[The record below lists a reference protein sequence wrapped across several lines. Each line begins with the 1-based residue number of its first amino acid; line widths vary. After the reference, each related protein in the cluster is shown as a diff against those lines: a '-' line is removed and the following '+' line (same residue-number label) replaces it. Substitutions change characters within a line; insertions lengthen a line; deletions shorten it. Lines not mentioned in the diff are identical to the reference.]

1 MFSNFPFGFS
11 NNCGPVGCVPFNG
24 SPVSGFNG
32 WCGDVCSPFNCS
44 PISGWNSGFGGFNG
58 FNGFGG
64 SCFPGYN
71 GFSSINNC
79 SPVGFNNWSNWG
91 IGANNWNNSWNCV
104 PFGGFGYNNW
114 NGFGFSNSYNHPIA
128 CNVPFSGMHQGVG
141 FPGMNWNGGWN
152 GYNSPWM
159 NWGACFPGSQV
170 NSFVGGSPI
179 SGVSNWF
186 NSPWM
191 GYAYP
196 GFTQNSN
203 VVNGKSNFVSP
214 VNGQYVPNSAFP
226 FPCAPFNVPF
236 QSNGYNPGSNGFVPA
251 GPAVNCE
258 AA

>member
-1 MFSNFPFGFS
+1 MFNCYPFGFA
-11 NNCGPVGCVPFNG
+11 NNCGPMGCP
-24 SPVSGFNG
+24 
-32 WCGDVCSPFNCS
+32 PFNCS
-44 PISGWNSGFGGFNG
+44 PFTGFNNWCGDSCSPVSGWNSFGGFGGNSFPG
-58 FNGFGG
+58 FN
-64 SCFPGYN
+64 SY
-71 GFSSINNC
+71 NNC
-79 SPVGFNNWSNWG
+79 TPFGFNNWNWSNWG
-91 IGANNWNNSWNCV
+91 LGANNWNNSWNNNWNSV

-191 GYAYP
+191 GFAYP
-196 GFTQNSN
+196 GFAQSN
-203 VVNGKSNFVSP
+203 GFNGKSNFASP
-214 VNGQYVPNSAFP
+214 VNGQYVHNNAFP

-236 QSNGYNPGSNGFVPA
+236 QSNGYNPGNNGFVPA
-251 GPAVNCE
+251 GPGVNCE